1 MVIKGRTKEE
11 DLPKQGIWIV
21 NYELLQKFRLS
32 LIRDSWDLLVLDEAH
47 YIKSRKSQRTK
58 TAHLLSGCAKRKIL
72 LTGTPLLNRPEEL
85 WSLLHFLAPRD
96 WPNFYSFAHRY
107 CGPVRTEWGWDF
119 SGASN
124 LEELNGRL
132 RTGLMMRRL
141 KKDVLSQLPTFTRA
155 LVPLEVSGRG
165 NLDELVRLAGLDPFN
180 LPALLDPLAIPF
192 ESVAEVR
199 HELGKIKAKP
209 ALQFI
214 LEQSEGY
221 EEKIVV
227 FAHHRAVLE
236 EIARALPGS
245 LMVTGETDQASRL
258 AAIERFQSDPG
269 IRFLVASIRVM
280 GVGITLTAAARAI
293 FVEQDWTPA
302 ILRQAEDRLH
312 RIGQSSAVLS
322 QYLVV
327 PDSIDVNIM
336 RAVMA
341 KVEVIEKA
349 VQ

>member
-1 MVIKGRTKEE
+1 
-11 DLPKQGIWIV
+11 
-21 NYELLQKFRLS
+21 
-32 LIRDSWDLLVLDEAH
+32 
-47 YIKSRKSQRTK
+47 
-58 TAHLLSGCAKRKIL
+58 
-72 LTGTPLLNRPEEL
+72 
-85 WSLLHFLAPRD
+85 
-96 WPNFYSFAHRY
+96 
-107 CGPVRTEWGWDF
+107 
-119 SGASN
+119 
-124 LEELNGRL
+124 
-132 RTGLMMRRL
+132 MMRRL
-141 KKDVLSQLPTFTRA
+141 KKDVLSQLPTITRA

-245 LMVTGETDQASRL
+245 VMVTGETDQASRL

-327 PDSIDVNIM
+327 PDSIDMNIM